1 MTDLGLVEGPVM
13 ISSLEQDPNPN
24 PTAPAKEPAT
34 PELGIQAANQGRFGL
49 PTPDATPE
57 SIRIASG
64 HHNQGFEHPSSQ
76 RDARPATPSI
86 SSRAPSAEETI
97 INRDC
102 SQHSIH
108 SEATNQTYENPIT
121 PPASGYQDNSRSGSV
136 TKSVFSS
143 LISFLNLAKQRS
155 SRADDARVQSTIDLI
170 KSLPTIRRTRVG
182 NLTTTLTAKQY
193 GQLLRAIEE
202 SDDERFRSYFI
213 DKLRF
218 DYSRHKKQFEIR
230 MPTLM
235 HEETGDYI
243 MDKVSLWRKAL
254 ESSTDPQIADAAKTS
269 KSSGS
274 ADVEFPFPRGVADSK
289 SPDRSFTHRHCACEP
304 PCDHP
309 TLVIEVGWSQEMKD
323 LQKKAETYICRSKG
337 QIRTVVGIYMRK
349 MHLAEVKNENR
360 LYKAYMAGEVNE
372 EYSYPNDERNKTGGA
387 SIIVWRARIRRN
399 GTVEAVRVQDEE
411 FRDEKGRAIG
421 PVSLRLPLKDFICKG
436 LADSL
441 TGRSQ
446 EQFEISAEEL
456 CECIDE
462 ALQGYRRKRSKTMKN
477 KAEEEKEKRALEA
490 AQKDEKKKEAR
501 KREAAGRSVN
511 DKGILGRISEQ
522 GRLVSARFKRQ
533 EIKG

>member
-1 MTDLGLVEGPVM
+1 MTDLGLAEGTVM
-13 ISSLEQDPNPN
+13 ISSLEQDPRPN

-34 PELGIQAANQGRFGL
+34 PELGIQAANQGHFGL

-57 SIRIASG
+57 SIRITSG
-64 HHNQGFEHPSSQ
+64 HHNRGFEHPSSQ

-108 SEATNQTYENPIT
+108 SEDTNQAYENPIT
-121 PPASGYQDNSRSGSV
+121 PPASGYQGNSRSGSV

-143 LISFLNLAKQRS
+143 IISFLNLAKQRS
-155 SRADDARVQSTIDLI
+155 SRADDARVQSTINLI

-182 NLTTTLTAKQY
+182 NLTTPLTAKQY

-202 SDDERFRSYFI
+202 SDDEEFRSYFI

-235 HEETGDYI
+235 HEVTGDHI
-243 MDKVSLWRKAL
+243 MHKVSLWRKAL
-254 ESSTDPQIADAAKTS
+254 ESSTDPQIANAAKTIMP
-269 KSSGS
+269 SGS

-289 SPDRSFTHRHCACEP
+289 SPDRSFAHKRCACKP

-309 TLVIEVGWSQEMKD
+309 TLVIEIGWSQEMKE
-323 LQKKAETYICRSKG
+323 LQEKAKTYICRSKG

-349 MHLAEVKNENR
+349 AYRAEVKNESR

-372 EYSYPNDERNKTGGA
+372 DYSYPDDERNETGGA
-387 SIIVWRARIRRN
+387 SIIVWRARVHRD
-399 GTVEAVRVQDEE
+399 GTVAAVRVQDEE
-411 FRDEKGRAIG
+411 FRDENGRAIG
-421 PVSLRLPLKDFICKG
+421 SVSLRLPLRDFICRG
-436 LADSL
+436 LEDSL

-446 EQFEISAEEL
+446 EHFEMSAEEL
-456 CECIDE
+456 CESVGD
-462 ALQGYRRKRSKTMKN
+462 ALESYRQKRSKAMKR
-477 KAEEEKEKRALEA
+477 KAEEDKEKRALEA
-490 AQKDEKKKEAR
+490 AQKDSRGKEEAR

-522 GRLVSARFKRQ
+522 GRLVSARFRK
-533 EIKG
+533 